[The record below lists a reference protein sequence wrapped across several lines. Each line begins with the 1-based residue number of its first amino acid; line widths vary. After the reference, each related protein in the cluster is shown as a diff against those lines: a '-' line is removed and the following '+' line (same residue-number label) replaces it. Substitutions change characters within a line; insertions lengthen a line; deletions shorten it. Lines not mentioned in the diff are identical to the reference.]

1 MGYNVFQDL
10 DIGNSY
16 YPPFNECWPS
26 NELFPVSQKVTSNII
41 NLPVGLNVTDKDII
55 SRCNILNKAAENYE
69 TKS

>member
-1 MGYNVFQDL
+1 MLSTVDL
-10 DIGNSY
+10 TFASCPN
-16 YPPFNECWPS
+16 YPA
-26 NELFPVSQKVTSNII
+26 SQKVTSNII